1 MDARLWRYLR
11 RFVQLLLL
19 ALFLYLIVS
28 TIRESK
34 APVPVNIFSRSDPLL
49 ALSSMVASRQ
59 VLLTFV
65 PAIIIV
71 LATLALGRFW
81 CGWICPLG
89 TVLDLFGFR
98 GRRGIP
104 ERLRQA
110 KYFILFIIL
119 FAALFANL
127 TLLFL
132 DPITIFVRAL
142 SSVIYP
148 GLQQAAIAYPQI
160 QPFIKWVVA
169 LPSGNFRPLI
179 LLDLALPL
187 VVILGLNLV
196 ARRFWCRYLCPLGAL
211 LGLLSRFAWI
221 KRRISKVEGLRPC
234 RLDCPAGTNV
244 AGYVAL
250 ISQGRFKDAVD
261 LIRESNPFPT
271 VCGHVCPHPCENGC
285 NRGEFDEPI
294 AIGELERFAT
304 DYMREHGKDGAK
316 PVPITNK
323 EKVAIIGAGPAGL
336 TAAFHL
342 RKMGYYVKVFEKQS
356 VPGGMLATGIP
367 KYRLPWEV
375 LQNDMDYVKGIG
387 VEIETGV
394 EIDKQRF
401 EDLRKQYDALFIA
414 VGSHQSRKL
423 GIEGEDLAGVIHGVD
438 FLRDLNLG
446 KEVKVGNRVA
456 VVGGGDVAID
466 AARCALRLG
475 AEVTIVYRRSRE
487 EMPARA
493 EEVREAEEE
502 GAKITYLAAP
512 TRIVGRNG
520 YVEGMECIRM
530 ELGAPDESGRRRPVP
545 IEGSEFMIDVDM
557 VMPAI
562 GQSSDLSFLEGS
574 GVETQQGRIITD
586 DHFMTTQAGIFAG
599 GDAVTGP
606 ATVAEAIG
614 MGRKA
619 AIAINGYL
627 RGTPFPEEVGVKRT
641 KFEDFPKQRLPK
653 EREARRKTPLI
664 PLERRK
670 QSFDEVRIGLNREDA
685 IAEARRCLNWTCS
698 ECSECTSC
706 ARAVCPM
713 GCIDGKD
720 FTSDPG
726 ECIQCLDC
734 LAPCPVGAINFGEKK
749 GLSWGYDYDFS
760 RRELLASLA
769 AGVAWTGLM
778 KIGLAKQKS
787 PHLLRPPGARDSEF
801 LTKCVRC
808 GQCIK
813 VCPNSALHLSLFEG
827 GWEGFWTPILV
838 PRVGYCDYS
847 CNACG
852 QVCPSQAI
860 PPLPLEEKRKAV
872 IGTAQ
877 VNFDRCIR
885 CLKCIAVCPA
895 EALEEGRVKG
905 RKGAFPIVAAER
917 CIGCGTCEYI
927 CPVEGEAAIRVY
939 APGALPG

>member
-1 MDARLWRYLR
+1 MNARLWRYLR
-11 RFVQLLLL
+11 RFVQLVLLI
-19 ALFLYLIVS
+19 LFLYLFVR
-28 TIRESK
+28 TTREGGS
-34 APVPVNIFSRSDPLL
+34 PIPVNLFARSDPLL
-49 ALSSMVASRQ
+49 ALGSMVASRR
-59 VLLTFV
+59 VILTFV

-71 LATLALGRFW
+71 LATLVLGRFW

-104 ERLRQA
+104 QRLRQA

-148 GLQQAAIAYPQI
+148 GIQQAAITYPQI
-160 QPFIKWVVA
+160 QPFVERVA
-169 LPSGNFRPLI
+169 TLPSEGIQPLI
-179 LLDLALPL
+179 LPVLALPF
-187 VVILGLNLV
+187 VIVLALNLV
-196 ARRFWCRYLCPLGAL
+196 TRRFWCRYLCPLGAL

-221 KRRISKVEGLRPC
+221 KRRVDKVEGLRPC
-234 RLDCPAGTNV
+234 SLDCPAGTNV

-271 VCGHVCPHPCENGC
+271 VCGHVCPHPCENEC
-285 NRGEFDEPI
+285 NRGEIEEPV
-294 AIGELERFAT
+294 AIGTLERFAT
-304 DYMREHGKDGAK
+304 DYMLEHGKNGAK
-316 PVPITNK
+316 PVPIREK
-323 EKVAIIGAGPAGL
+323 EKVAIIGSGPAGL

-342 RKMGYYVKVFEKQS
+342 RKMGYSVKVFEKLP
-356 VPGGMLATGIP
+356 VAGGMLAAGIP
-367 KYRLPWEV
+367 KYRLPREV
-375 LQNDMDYVKGIG
+375 LQKDIDYVRGIG
-387 VEIETGV
+387 VEIETNAEV
-394 EIDKQRF
+394 DKQRF
-401 EDLRKQYDALFIA
+401 EDLRKKYDALFIS

-423 GIEGEDLAGVIHGVD
+423 EIVGEDLPGVVHGVD

-446 KEVKVGNRVA
+446 KEVKVGNKVA

-493 EEVREAEEE
+493 EEVKEAEEE
-502 GAKITYLAAP
+502 GVKITYLAAP
-512 TRIVGRNG
+512 TRIIGKNG
-520 YVEGMECIRM
+520 HVEGMECIRM
-530 ELGAPDESGRRRPVP
+530 ELGAPDESGRCRPIP
-545 IEGSEFMIDVDM
+545 IEGSEFVTDVDM

-562 GQSSDLSFLEGS
+562 GQSSDLTFLEDS
-574 GVETQQGRIITD
+574 GIETQRGWITAD
-586 DHFMTTQAGIFAG
+586 AHFMTTQAGIFAG

-606 ATVAEAIG
+606 ATVTEAIG

-619 AIAINGYL
+619 AIAINGYV
-627 RGTPFPEEVGVKRT
+627 RGIPFPEEVGAKRT
-641 KFEDFPKQRLPK
+641 EVEDFPKEKLPK
-653 EREARRKTPLI
+653 EREARRKTSVI
-664 PLERRK
+664 PIERRK
-670 QSFDEVRIGLNREDA
+670 QSFDEVRIGLDREDA
-685 IAEARRCLNWTCS
+685 IAEAQRCLNWACS

-713 GCIDGKD
+713 GCIDGED
-720 FTSDPG
+720 FTSDPA

-734 LAPCPVGAINFGEKK
+734 LSPCPVGAIGFGGKL
-749 GLSWGYDYDFS
+749 GLSWGYDFS

-769 AGVAWTGLM
+769 AGAVWTGLL
-778 KIGLAKQKS
+778 KTGLAKKKS
-787 PHLLRPPGARDSEF
+787 PHLLRPPGARENEF
-801 LTKCVRC
+801 LTECVRC
-808 GQCIK
+808 GRCIK
-813 VCPNSALHLSLFEG
+813 VCPNSALQMSLFEG
-827 GWEGFWTPILV
+827 GWEGFWTPMLV
-838 PRVGYCDYS
+838 PRHGYCDYG

-852 QVCPSQAI
+852 QICPSEAI

-872 IGTAQ
+872 IGTAH
-877 VNFDRCIR
+877 VDFDLCIR
-885 CLKCIAVCPA
+885 CLKCIPACPA
-895 EALEEGRVKG
+895 EALEEGQVEG
-905 RKGAFPIVAAER
+905 RKGVFPTLVAGR
-917 CIGCGTCEYI
+917 CIGCGVCEYI

-939 APGALPG
+939 APGILSG